1 MTRPNFSS
9 MTDAELRSYILKNR
23 EDKEAFYAYVDR
35 MSNRPPVAIIEPED
49 WSKERMQDVINN
61 IKLDQHQ

>member
-9 MTDAELRSYILKNR
+9 MTDAELRTYILKNR
-23 EDKEAFYAYVDR
+23 EDKQAFYAYVDR

-49 WSKERMQDVINN
+49 WSKERMQEVINN
-61 IKLDQHQ
+61 TKLDQH